1 MVLLIE
7 GGCSMS
13 AQTKG
18 TGHCSGGFRGGLTGA
33 GDEENEALVRRG
45 AVQTDCRLRWRRWC
59 SGPSGGR
66 WRRQRL
72 QDLSGMRL
80 EEVVVGARDVDGVDV
95 EYRKGGV
102 DCWDG
107 DGVGPKVT

>member
-1 MVLLIE
+1 M
-7 GGCSMS
+7 
-13 AQTKG
+13 
-18 TGHCSGGFRGGLTGA
+18 
-33 GDEENEALVRRG
+33 
-45 AVQTDCRLRWRRWC
+45 
-59 SGPSGGR
+59 
-66 WRRQRL
+66 